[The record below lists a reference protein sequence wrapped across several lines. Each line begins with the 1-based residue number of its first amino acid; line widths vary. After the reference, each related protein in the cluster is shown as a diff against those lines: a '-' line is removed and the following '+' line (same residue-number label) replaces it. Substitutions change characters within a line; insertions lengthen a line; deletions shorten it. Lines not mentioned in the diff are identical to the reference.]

1 MTVSMSS
8 HGYKPLTESLAFIH
22 GYAGKVLMPTC
33 TAQVGKPSSPHNTVL
48 LPGRSS
54 MAPAEFRERLVEQPV
69 LLTLIRRLRSQF
81 RTAPTLGT
89 STRSPGTGFRFRP
102 GRPHWDTNSSNWRLE
117 NRSSASISRPEG
129 L

>member
-22 GYAGKVLMPTC
+22 GYAGKVLMLTF
-33 TAQVGKPSSPHNTVL
+33 TAQVGIDHPARTTRYCCPA
-48 LPGRSS
+48 RSS
-54 MAPAEFRERLVEQPV
+54 MMAPAEFLERLVEQRV

-89 STRSPGTGFRFRP
+89 STRSPGMGFRFRP
-102 GRPHWDTNSSNWRLE
+102 GRLH
-117 NRSSASISRPEG
+117 
-129 L
+129 